1 MEDIVHAIEKIL
13 AKAAGKDSVV
23 TGEIVNCW
31 VDLGEVNDIYL
42 QTVRS
47 FYEMGGKRV
56 HDPRKLVFIMDH
68 YAPASTILQADNQR
82 QFREFCREQNI
93 ELFFDVD
100 QGVCHQA
107 MVDNGLVYPGMI
119 LVATDSHTTTHG
131 AFGAFG
137 TGVGAT
143 DMAVIMITGKL
154 WFRVPEIIRF
164 HLTGTLP
171 RGVFAKDAI
180 LRIIGDRG
188 ADYGIYKG
196 IEFTGP
202 LLKSLNVS
210 ERMSLCNMTTE
221 IGAKTAYIQPD
232 DITLDFVRGRVKNE
246 FQVFTTD
253 PGYKYAAEH
262 TYDVSHLKP
271 QLAAPHSV
279 DNVHPLEKFI
289 GTPIDQAFLGTCT
302 GGRAEDLAIA
312 AKILKGKKVHRG
324 TRFIVV
330 PASKEVL
337 LEAMARGF
345 MQTLVEAGATFVTPG
360 CAACLGT
367 HEGILAPGETCITA
381 SSRNFP
387 GRMGSTKAQI
397 YVGSP
402 ASVAAAA
409 LEGKIADPTGY
420 LD

>member
-1 MEDIVHAIEKIL
+1 MHAVEKIL
-13 AKAAGKDSVV
+13 AKAAGKESVI
-23 TGEIVNCW
+23 TGEIVNCR
-31 VDLGEVNDIYL
+31 VDLGEVNDLYL
-42 QTVRS
+42 QTIIS
-47 FYEMGGKRV
+47 FYEMGGRKV
-56 HDPRKLVFIMDH
+56 YDSKKLVFIMDH
-68 YAPASTILQADNQR
+68 YAPASSILQAENQKR
-82 QFREFCREQNI
+82 FREFCQEQNI
-93 ELFFDVD
+93 DLFFDVNE
-100 QGVCHQA
+100 GVCHQA

-143 DMAVIMITGKL
+143 DMAVIMVTGKL
-154 WFRVPEIIRF
+154 WFRVPEIVRF
-164 HLTGTLP
+164 HLEGTLP
-171 RGVFAKDAI
+171 KGVFAKDVI
-180 LRIIGDRG
+180 LRIIGDLG
-188 ADYGIYKG
+188 ADYGIYKA

-202 LLKSLNVS
+202 LLKHLDVS
-210 ERMSLCNMTTE
+210 ERMTLCNMTTE

-232 DITLDFVRGRVKNE
+232 ETTLDFVRNRVKHD
-246 FQVFTTD
+246 FQLFYTD
-253 PGYKYAAEH
+253 SKYEYAAEC
-262 TYDVSHLKP
+262 TYDVSSLKP
-271 QLAAPHSV
+271 QLAMPNSV
-279 DNVHPLEKFI
+279 DNVHSLEESI
-289 GTPIDQAFLGTCT
+289 GTPVHQAFLGTCT
-302 GGRAEDLAIA
+302 GGRVEDLAIA
-312 AKILKGKKVHRG
+312 AKILKGKKIHKR
-324 TRFIVV
+324 TRLIVV
-330 PASKEVL
+330 PASRRVL

-367 HEGILAPGETCITA
+367 HEGVLASGENCITA

-409 LEGKIADPTGY
+409 LEGRIADPTAY

>member
-1 MEDIVHAIEKIL
+1 MHAIEKIL
-13 AKAAGKDSVV
+13 ARAAGKKTVA
-23 TGEIVNCW
+23 TGEIVNCD

-47 FYEMGGKRV
+47 FYEMGGKKV
-56 HDPRKLVFIMDH
+56 HDPGKLVFIMDH
-68 YAPASTILQADNQR
+68 YAPPSTIQAADNQKK
-82 QFREFCREQNI
+82 FREFCREQSI

-107 MVDNGLVYPGMI
+107 MVDNGLVYPGMV
-119 LVATDSHTTTHG
+119 LVATDSHTTIHG

-164 HLTGTLP
+164 HLEGKL
-171 RGVFAKDAI
+171 RKGVFAKDVI
-180 LRIIGDRG
+180 LRIIGDLG

-202 LLKSLNVS
+202 ALKAIPVS
-210 ERMSLCNMTTE
+210 ERMTLCNMTTE
-221 IGAKTAYIQPD
+221 MGAKTAYIQPD
-232 DITLDFVRGRVKNE
+232 EITLEFIRSRVKKD
-246 FQVFTTD
+246 FQVASSD
-253 PGYKYAAEH
+253 PGFKYEAEH
-262 TYDVSHLKP
+262 TYDVSKLTP

-279 DNVHPLEKFI
+279 DNVHPIDKFV
-289 GTPIDQAFLGTCT
+289 GTRVDQAFLGTCT
-302 GGRAEDLAIA
+302 GGRVEDLAIA
-312 AKILKGKKVHRG
+312 AKILKGKKVNRD
-324 TRFIVV
+324 TRFLVV
-330 PASKEVL
+330 PASKRVL
-337 LEAMARGF
+337 LDAMNQGV

-387 GRMGSTKAQI
+387 GRMGSTQAQI

-409 LEGKIADPTGY
+409 LEGKIVDPTPY